1 MNEITITE
9 QNFEQEVLKS
19 DVPVLVDFWATWC
32 QPCKAI
38 APTIEQL
45 SQEMQGI
52 KIAKIDVDEQSG
64 LAQQYGIMSV
74 PTLLYFKGGKV
85 MDQMVGVQ
93 DKSTIQSKLEELKAA

>member
-1 MNEITITE
+1 MNEVIVTE

-32 QPCKAI
+32 GPCKAL
-38 APTIEQL
+38 APTIE
-45 SQEMQGI
+45 E
-52 KIAKIDVDEQSG
+52 IAKEAQGVKVAKLDVDEQSG
-64 LAQQYGIMSV
+64 IAQQYGIMSV

-93 DKSTIQSKLEELKAA
+93 DKATIESKLNELKA